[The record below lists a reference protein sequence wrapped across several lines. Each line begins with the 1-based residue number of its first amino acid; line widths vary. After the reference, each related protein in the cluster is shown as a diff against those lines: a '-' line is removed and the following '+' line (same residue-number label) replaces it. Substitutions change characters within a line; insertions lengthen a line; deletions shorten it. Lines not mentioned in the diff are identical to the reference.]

1 MNTMN
6 HNEIAEIVMDI
17 EHANNERWNQGD
29 CYSYLDSYSD
39 DISYFDPITAKLL
52 VGKVAVEKHIL
63 THYKNP
69 NIIRS
74 EYIDPNVAISE
85 AGDLAVLSYN
95 LRNFV
100 VEEHGE
106 EQLQTFWNLTAVFR
120 QINGKR
126 RTVNAHWSFVQHPG
140 IMSRLV
146 HIAYVR

>member
-17 EHANNERWNQGD
+17 ERANNERWNQGD
-29 CYSYLDSYSD
+29 CYGYLDSYSD

-52 VGKVAVEKHIL
+52 VGKEVVEKHIL

-95 LRNFV
+95 LRNFIV
-100 VEEHGE
+100 GEHGE
-106 EQLQTFWNLTAVFR
+106 EQLQTFLEFNSSISPN
-120 QINGKR
+120 Q
-126 RTVNAHWSFVQHPG
+126 
-140 IMSRLV
+140 
-146 HIAYVR
+146 